1 MIHVTQHPEMVSQYQ
16 VLTVPVVI
24 VFVGDKE
31 FACQARFID
40 MELFEKQLQQVKE
53 FFKWKTIHRKMV
65 DDLTL

>member
-1 MIHVTQHPEMVSQYQ
+1 MLI
-16 VLTVPVVI
+16 VPVVI

-53 FFKWKTIHRKMV
+53 FFQME
-65 DDLTL
+65 DDSS

>member
-1 MIHVTQHPEMVSQYQ
+1 MIHVTQHPEVVSQYQ
-16 VLTVPVVI
+16 VLTIPVVI

-53 FFKWKTIHRKMV
+53 FFQME
-65 DDLTL
+65 DDSS